1 MSDSAP
7 NQLTVV
13 IPSWNQR
20 ELLRNC
26 LNSLKHQTASCRVL
40 VVDNGSTDAT
50 VEMLKTEFP
59 EVGSLRLDRN
69 LGFSRAVNEG
79 IKQCRTEYVGVL
91 NNDTEADRRWVE
103 VGLRAFLEYPQYFFF
118 ASRMIRYFDRD
129 RLDSAGDCY
138 GRTGLPE
145 KRGLGGTTA
154 RFPENEP
161 VLGASA
167 GAAFYR
173 RALFDEIGLFDEDY
187 FLYLE
192 DVELSLRAQ
201 LAGRPCLYL
210 ADATVYHIEAAS
222 DPHRSSGGEVAL
234 ADLAAGANSTTFY
247 SRRRVYWIT
256 RNRWQLMM
264 TYQPFRHLP
273 WLIYGWCRNGLFHA
287 LKVGFSGAFLKGILA
302 GLAMTP
308 KALRKRMQMRRLRRI
323 SVAQLCR
330 LMAAC

>member
-1 MSDSAP
+1 MSDSVP
-7 NQLTVV
+7 DQLTVV
-13 IPSWNQR
+13 IPSWNR
-20 ELLRNC
+20 CELLRNC
-26 LNSLKHQTASCRVL
+26 LNSLKHQTTPCRVL

-59 EVGSLRLDRN
+59 EVDCLRLHRN

-79 IKQCRTEYVGVL
+79 IRRCRTEYVGLL

-103 VGLRAFLEYPQYFFF
+103 VGVRAFREYPQYFFF
-118 ASRMIRYFDRD
+118 ASRMIRYFNRD

-138 GRTGLPE
+138 SRTGLPE
-145 KRGLGGTTA
+145 KRGLGGVPD

-210 ADATVYHIEAAS
+210 AAATVYHIEAAS
-222 DPHRSSGGEVAL
+222 DPGRCGGGEVAL
-234 ADLAAGANSTTFY
+234 ADLARDARSATFY
-247 SRRRVYWIT
+247 SSRRVYWIT

-273 WLIYGWCRNGLFHA
+273 WLIYGWSRSGLFHT
-287 LKVGFSGAFLKGILA
+287 LKAGFVGAFLKGILA

-308 KALRKRMQMRRLRRI
+308 KALRKRVRMRRLRTI